1 MPLANACPDAPRI
14 ENAVMFVP
22 KSDSR
27 KINGPRLRPA
37 RKYCSAAP
45 PDDEPDR
52 PPNTPMH
59 STTARYAKTT
69 PAAIIYLPGGFAPP
83 DPPARSLAGTPYP
96 APFAWLASLRSL
108 ASSRC
113 DGHRYFTSTNI
124 NSEIASVYAA

>member
-27 KINGPRLRPA
+27 KISGPRLRPA

-52 PPNTPMH
+52 PPKTPID

-69 PAAIIYLPGGFAPP
+69 PAAIIAAALADRSRGATASDGERDRASA
-83 DPPARSLAGTPYP
+83 ARSRGCT
-96 APFAWLASLRSL
+96 
-108 ASSRC
+108 RC
-113 DGHRYFTSTNI
+113 DRQG
-124 NSEIASVYAA
+124 